1 MDYSEFEGYVN
12 KADAA
17 AERNFS
23 QYKFR
28 LRLFAILGYLVIFAM
43 ILAVTV
49 LIGGLGALAYISPAI
64 LIFLVKKKLIFVLI
78 PMLWVMV
85 RSLWIKI
92 EAPKGYEMTRAR
104 FPTLFGEL
112 DALSNELDSLKIH
125 TVLLTPEMNAA
136 VIQTPRL
143 GVMGWQKN
151 TLFLGLELMLSL
163 TPEQLRGVVAHEL
176 GHLSGN
182 HSKFGGWIYRI
193 RESWARLMNGMLA
206 QDNIGA
212 RMMGKFFGWY
222 APRFSAY
229 SFPLARK
236 NEYEADAMAASLTS
250 PQAIGDAL
258 INVHVVAPYLEEN
271 YWQTYFKRADKEETP
286 TVLPWA
292 GLHEFLQTNSD
303 PKLQERL
310 DQALLLTTD
319 VSDTHPSL
327 SDRLKALDVDT
338 KLPVAADQN
347 AAKTWLADEYE
358 KVISEFDSDW
368 FQENE
373 QSWKERYEHVL
384 KSTTE
389 LEELR
394 QKDIDGLSDDDLWQ
408 RGRLEGEFGEREK
421 AIELISL
428 FRERYPDNEN
438 AAYLLGC
445 YFMADEDEK
454 CLLLFEAALSS
465 PELAYNACANAF
477 EFLTNA
483 GKPEEAE
490 IWREKAESSN
500 QLLEEAQSER
510 ERLNPGDALAK
521 VDLDDESVKAII
533 VKLKQSNK
541 VKKAWIAKKVV
552 KHYPEEPAI
561 AIAVIGKGFALSED
575 SLQQTLAEEMS
586 EFSLWIIPKSGDY
599 KPLAKQII
607 DAGEQII

>member
-12 KADAA
+12 QAESA
-17 AERNFS
+17 AEKNFS
-23 QYKFR
+23 QYKFK
-28 LRLFAILGYLVIFAM
+28 LRLFAILGYVVIFAM
-43 ILAVTV
+43 ILAVV
-49 LIGGLGALAYISPAI
+49 ALICGLGALAYLSPAI
-64 LIFLVKKKLIFVLI
+64 LVFLVKKKLIFVLV
-78 PMLWVMV
+78 PMLWIML
-85 RSLWIKI
+85 RSLWVKI
-92 EAPKGYEMTRAR
+92 EAPKGYEMTRER
-104 FPTLFGEL
+104 FPKVFDEL
-112 DALSNELDSLKIH
+112 DALSNQLNSLKIH

-143 GVMGWQKN
+143 GVLGWQKN
-151 TLFLGLELMLSL
+151 TLFLGLELMLSV

-236 NEYEADAMAASLTS
+236 NEYEADAMAATLTS

-271 YWQTYFKRADKEETP
+271 YWQSYFKRADKEEVP
-286 TVLPWA
+286 EVLPWE
-292 GLHEFLQTNSD
+292 GLHGFLQTNSD

-310 DQALLLTTD
+310 DQALLLNTD
-319 VSDTHPSL
+319 LSDTHPSL
-327 SDRLKALDVDT
+327 KDRLKALAVPEE
-338 KLPVAADQN
+338 LPAAAQVN
-347 AAKTWLADEYE
+347 AAKAWLMDQYE
-358 KVISEFDSDW
+358 AVIGEFDGDW
-368 FQENE
+368 FQTNKDA
-373 QSWKERYEHVL
+373 WKERFEYVV
-384 KSTTE
+384 KSRSQ
-389 LEELR
+389 LEDLQR
-394 QKDIDGLSDDDLWQ
+394 QNVKDLSDDDLWQ
-408 RGRLEGEFGEREK
+408 RGQLEGEFGERTT
-421 AIELISL
+421 AIELVSL
-428 FRERYPDNEN
+428 FRERNPENES

-454 CLLLFEAALSS
+454 CLPLFEAALSS

-477 EFLTNA
+477 DFLTNA

-490 IWREKAESSN
+490 VWRVKAEKSN
-500 QLLEEAQSER
+500 DLLEEAQSER
-510 ERLNPGDALAK
+510 DRLNPGDTLAK
-521 VDLDDESVKAII
+521 VDLDDDYVKTVIA
-533 VKLKQSNK
+533 KLKQSNK
-541 VKKAWIAKKVV
+541 IKKAWIAKKVV
-552 KHYPEEPAI
+552 KHYPEQPAI

-575 SLQQTLAEEMS
+575 SLQQALAEEMS

-599 KPLAKQII
+599 KPLAKEII
-607 DAGEQII
+607 AAGEQII